1 MKILVMSDSH
11 AGRSF
16 MRLAVASIKPDAII
30 HLGDYYEDG
39 EVIAQENPHIRIHQ
53 VPGNCD
59 RFRCDPN
66 LPLFMCYDVCGV
78 RIYMTHGHM
87 HSVKSTRI
95 RLEADARAMKAA
107 AVVYGHT
114 HEAECRQDEGGMWIL
129 NPGACGSFS
138 GSVGVIEVADG
149 KILGCSILRHEDF

>member
-16 MRLAVASIKPDAII
+16 MREAVAAVKPDAII

-39 EVIAQENPHIRIHQ
+39 EVIAQENPHIRVHQ

-66 LPLFMCYDVCGV
+66 LPQFMCYDVCGV
-78 RIYMTHGHM
+78 RIYMTHGHL
-87 HSVKSTRI
+87 HAVKSTRV
-95 RLEADARAMKAA
+95 RLEAEARAMKAA

-114 HEAECRQDEGGMWIL
+114 HEAECRQDDGGMWIL

-138 GSVGVIEVADG
+138 GSVGVIEVEG
-149 KILGCSILRHEDF
+149 GQILGCRVLRHEDF